1 MGNNELERAKRR
13 EAGNRELRGDRW
25 ERGTLDQH
33 YHYVRKSKELV
44 VHYLIVFHTPTRQ
57 ADSLPHPLQMHPNH
71 RKTRS
76 GYREQQLAG
85 TNKWRLHPRVPTH
98 PFNNPMLTMT
108 GVSRL
113 QHKPSNRVHDRV
125 SAANQVYRK
134 GTQSGCTFPLEMT
147 SGQGFEDC
155 RLLELK
161 LGTEGY
167 ARVSVIGSGTS
178 FVIASVRSSTH

>member
-1 MGNNELERAKRR
+1 MGNNGLERAKCR
-13 EAGNRELRGDRW
+13 EAGNRELRADRW

-33 YHYVRKSKELV
+33 YHYVRKSKQLV

-98 PFNNPMLTMT
+98 PFNNSMFTTKGL
-108 GVSRL
+108 SRL
-113 QHKPSNRVHDRV
+113 QHKPSNGVHDRV
-125 SAANQVYRK
+125 SAANHVYRK
-134 GTQSGCTFPLEMT
+134 GTQSSCTIPLKMT
-147 SGQGFEDC
+147 SGQDLEDC
-155 RLLELK
+155 CLLQLK
-161 LGTEGY
+161 PST
-167 ARVSVIGSGTS
+167 
-178 FVIASVRSSTH
+178 VRHA